1 MSVQSQAVSVSAAH
15 PGEALLAQ
23 LRGISSEFG
32 NVAFATSLG
41 AEDMVLTDVI
51 LANGLPI
58 AIFTLDTGRLHR
70 ETLNLIER
78 VASRYDYRIEAFRPD
93 PAAVDAYVSAN
104 GLNAFYDSVDLRKR
118 CCHIRKV
125 EPLARALTGRDAWI
139 TGQRRAQSVT
149 RSQLPLREDDSAH
162 GIVKLNPL
170 ADWSETEVWAYLRE
184 RDVPYN
190 ALHDRGYPSIGCE
203 PCTRAIR
210 PGEDIRAGRW
220 WWESRDNKECGL
232 HVSPLNALQEATSN
246 PALNEAKTNPAS
258 KDAGTNQEKTT

>member
-1 MSVQSQAVSVSAAH
+1 MSIRSEVVADSAAH

-23 LRGISSEFG
+23 LRDVSTEFG
-32 NVAFATSLG
+32 NVAFASSLG

-58 AIFTLDTGRLHR
+58 AIFTLETGRLHR
-70 ETLNLIER
+70 ETLDLIER
-78 VASRYDYRIEAFRPD
+78 IAGRYDYRIEAFRPD
-93 PAAVDAYVSAN
+93 PAEVDAYVSAN
-104 GLNAFYDSVDLRKR
+104 GLNAFYDSVELRKR

-125 EPLARALTGRDAWI
+125 EPLARALAGRDAWI

-149 RSQLPLREDDSAH
+149 RSQLPLREQDAAH

-170 ADWSETEVWAYLRE
+170 ADWGETEVWAYLRE

-220 WWESRDNKECGL
+220 WWESRDNRECGL
-232 HVSPLNALQEATSN
+232 HVSPLHT
-246 PALNEAKTNPAS
+246 PNEAKTNPAS
-258 KDAGTNQEKTT
+258 KDAGPNQEKST

>member
-1 MSVQSQAVSVSAAH
+1 MSIRSQAVAASATH
-15 PGEALLAQ
+15 PGEALLTQ
-23 LRGISSEFG
+23 LREISAEFG
-32 NVAFATSLG
+32 NVAFASSLG

-58 AIFTLDTGRLHR
+58 AVFTLDTGRLHR
-70 ETLNLIER
+70 ETLDLIER
-78 VASRYDYRIEAFRPD
+78 IASRYDYRIEAFRPD
-93 PAAVDAYVSAN
+93 PAEVDAYVSAN
-104 GLNAFYDSVDLRKR
+104 GLNAFYDSVELRKR

-125 EPLARALTGRDAWI
+125 EPLARALAGRDAWI

-149 RSQLPLREDDSAH
+149 RNQLPLREQDAAH
-162 GIVKLNPL
+162 SIVKLNPL
-170 ADWSETEVWAYLRE
+170 ADWSEAEVWAYLRE

-232 HVSPLNALQEATSN
+232 HVSPLNAS
-246 PALNEAKTNPAS
+246 NEAKTNPAS
-258 KDAGTNQEKTT
+258 KDAGPNQGKTT